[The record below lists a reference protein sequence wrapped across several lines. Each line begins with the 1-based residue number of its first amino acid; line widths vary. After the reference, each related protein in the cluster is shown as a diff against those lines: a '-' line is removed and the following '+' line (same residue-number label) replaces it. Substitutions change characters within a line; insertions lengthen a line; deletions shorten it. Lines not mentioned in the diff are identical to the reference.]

1 MRRMKPHQISLAAL
15 LVTGVVA
22 CGGSAENSPPPETAA
37 TPPAADSKPA
47 EAPADA
53 KPAAT
58 ESAGS
63 ASADAPAASAD
74 DAAASGGD
82 PDTRTMEVIAA
93 VVKEHRKDARACY
106 EKGAKQVPGLKGDL
120 VVHFVLKPNG
130 KVKSAELNKERSTIT
145 EPSVVSCVIDV
156 ITAIEFPRSSRGMET
171 AVNYPFNFT
180 P

>member
-1 MRRMKPHQISLAAL
+1 MRRMKPHQTLLAAF
-15 LVTGVVA
+15 LVSGAAA
-22 CGGSAENSPPPETAA
+22 CGGSAQSSAPPETPA
-37 TPPAADSKPA
+37 TPPST
-47 EAPADA
+47 DA
-53 KPAAT
+53 KPQEATTAETKPATKEAASDDAP
-58 ESAGS
+58 SAG
-63 ASADAPAASAD
+63 ADEAAQA
-74 DAAASGGD
+74 GGD

-93 VVKEHRKDARACY
+93 TVKEHRKDARACY

-171 AVNYPFNFT
+171 SVNYPFNFT

>member
-1 MRRMKPHQISLAAL
+1 MKPPQIL
-15 LVTGVVA
+15 LGAFVLSGVVA
-22 CGGSAENSPPPETAA
+22 CGGSSQSSPPPETAA
-37 TPPAADSKPA
+37 TPPAAEAKPA
-47 EAPADA
+47 EAPAEGA
-53 KPAAT
+53 KPASS
-58 ESAGS
+58 E
-63 ASADAPAASAD
+63 AASD
-74 DAAASGGD
+74 DAASPGDAAVATGGD

-93 VVKEHRKDARACY
+93 TVKEHRKDARACY

-145 EPSVVSCVIDV
+145 EASVVSCVIDV
-156 ITAIEFPRSSRGMET
+156 ISAIEFPRSSRGMET

>member
-1 MRRMKPHQISLAAL
+1 MKPHQTLLAAL
-15 LVTGVVA
+15 LLTGAVA
-22 CGGSAENSPPPETAA
+22 CGGPAESSPPPETAA
-37 TPPAADSKPA
+37 TPPAGEAKAA
-47 EAPADA
+47 EGTPADA

-58 ESAGS
+58 ESAGTS
-63 ASADAPAASAD
+63 GDDAPSAGAD
-74 DAAASGGD
+74 EAAAGGD

-93 VVKEHRKDARACY
+93 TVKEHRKDARACY

-145 EPSVVSCVIDV
+145 EASVVTCVIDV